1 MLLLIAP
8 LAIGMASA
16 DKDYNSAKSNTS
28 TAIQIELFDDDD
40 RGTSDWTMSR
50 WHLQEFDLDVGDLD
64 FDYNDHSGAERIR
77 GEISID
83 NDDGTEWTITNHF
96 EESGADVT
104 LIRTASGLIG
114 IHNGHLQYDTTVTG
128 DHFVGGAVGEGV
140 PACAWNSHGTP
151 ESTTEGCEI
160 VVYDDEGGEALRT
173 GIVVLNGGGSNC
185 LQGQSIFTKDET
197 IHIIEEDDSGS
208 AIVIIEKTNKTT
220 VIVDGEVVAIW
231 GHGLIPNYDG
241 GDWGILEY
249 NTEPPVELTSIKDE
263 DNDADGLA
271 TDEEQVFR
279 IATPGI
285 DHGSQ
290 GQFYEE
296 SSYKPIRV
304 PVLTPEASNS
314 TGGPTCGDWYGDG
327 FFCIPKLDGSLI
339 TDGSGGWILATHDEV
354 SDSDNVIIDTE
365 DAWLIVD
372 DSKLEMFMPKDM
384 DVLEYMDDQAD
395 NSRPALESE
404 GAVGNEFEGSN
415 ETQNNSA
422 VGGKG
427 PSNQTDNNNSE
438 EQSHSGD
445 KDCEGVCWGPQQS
458 REDQSDT
465 TGASFRTGIVILTG
479 GGSNCMQGTM
489 IFDNKTDD
497 TQSNVSNMH
506 QGAMNAIRNIRA
518 SIEDPI
524 SGTGYTIMQD
534 ETSTRIIINGEMVGM
549 ITHEDGDDVERTVS
563 HELCDGMDNNCD
575 ASKVSTDLDS
585 GLGEEVEEESALSSA
600 ADAIVPDDPATAVA
614 VGTGVA
620 GLAGAAGT
628 MFGRRGAGGAL
639 RGKDYMSA
647 KSNTSTAVDKDDGWG
662 DPTDEDELGANDDV
676 KMCLHCGSTD
686 PKHYA
691 NPEKYCNVLDHFG
704 GETSVN
710 SGDGSGK
717 GDPTPG
723 KGTDYN
729 STRSNKV

>member
-1 MLLLIAP
+1 MHTLNSAKKAVCVLAMFLLVAP
-8 LAIGMASA
+8 LVIGTVSA
-16 DKDYNSAKSNTS
+16 GKDYNSAKSNTS
-28 TAIQIELFDDDD
+28 PAIQIELLDDDD
-40 RGTSDWTMSR
+40 RGTSDWTISR
-50 WHLQEFDLDVGDLD
+50 WHLQEYDLSTD
-64 FDYNDHSGAERIR
+64 FDAQDFATRYPNIR

-128 DHFVGGAVGEGV
+128 HLHVGGLVGEGV
-140 PACAWNSHGTP
+140 PACAWNSHGAP
-151 ESTTEGCEI
+151 EPTTEGCEI
-160 VVYDDEGGEALRT
+160 VVYDDEGGEALQT
-173 GIVVLNGGGSNC
+173 GIVIMTGGGTNC

-231 GHGLIPNYDG
+231 GHGLAPSYSPSTNCFLEGACG
-241 GDWGILEY
+241 GPKGI
-249 NTEPPVELTSIKDE
+249 
-263 DNDADGLA
+263 
-271 TDEEQVFR
+271 R
-279 IATPGI
+279 IAAPGI
-285 DHGSQ
+285 DEGDQ
-290 GQFYEE
+290 GQYYEE

-304 PVLTPEASNS
+304 PVLTPEAGTTTDSGCLMVEDNL
-314 TGGPTCGDWYGDG
+314 CA
-327 FFCIPKLDGSLI
+327 IPKLDGSLI

-384 DVLEYMDDQAD
+384 DVLEYMGNQAD
-395 NSRPALESE
+395 NSRPVTESG
-404 GAVGNEFEGSN
+404 GAVGNDFEDNNENFTGN
-415 ETQNNSA
+415 ETA
-422 VGGKG
+422 GKA
-427 PSNQTDNNNSE
+427 PTNQTDDNNTE
-438 EQSHSGD
+438 EESHSGENV
-445 KDCEGVCWGPQQS
+445 CVGVCWDPQQS

-465 TGASFRTGIVILTG
+465 SEASFRTGIVILGG
-479 GGSNCMQGTM
+479 GGSNCLHGTM

-497 TQSNVSNMH
+497 DLSSSAPLLHDT
-506 QGAMNAIRNIRA
+506 AMNSIRNIRA

-524 SGTGYTIMQD
+524 SGTGYTILQD

-549 ITHEDGDDVERTVS
+549 ITHEDGDGVERTVS

-575 ASKVSTDLDS
+575 ASKVSTDPDS
-585 GLGEEVEEESALSSA
+585 GLDEEVKEESALSSA
-600 ADAIVPDDPATAVA
+600 ADAIVPDDPATAVV

-647 KSNTSTAVDKDDGWG
+647 KSNTSTAVEDGDGGWG
-662 DPTDEDELGANDDV
+662 DPTDEDEFEANDSV
-676 KMCLHCGSTD
+676 KSCYHCGSTD
-686 PKHYA
+686 PKHYT

-704 GETSVN
+704 GETSVD

-717 GDPTPG
+717 GDPTPERG
-723 KGTDYN
+723 GDHH
-729 STRSNKV
+729 SSRSNKV

>member
-1 MLLLIAP
+1 MRVQVIFASLESSKIMHPIGSAKKTVCLLAMLLLIAP
-8 LAIGMASA
+8 LAIGMVSA
-16 DKDYNSAKSNTS
+16 EKDYNSAKSNTS
-28 TAIQIELFDDDD
+28 TAIQIELLGDTADYDFN
-40 RGTSDWTMSR
+40 
-50 WHLQEFDLDVGDLD
+50 DVMLR
-64 FDYNDHSGAERIR
+64 YNIR

-114 IHNGHLQYDTTVTG
+114 IHNGHLQYDTTMYGGMFTG
-128 DHFVGGAVGEGV
+128 GLVGEGV
-140 PACAWNSHGTP
+140 SACAWNSHGAP
-151 ESTTEGCEI
+151 EPTTEGCQI
-160 VVYDDEGGEALRT
+160 VVYDDEGGEALQT
-173 GIVVLNGGGSNC
+173 GIIIMGGGGSNC
-185 LQGQSIFTKDET
+185 MQGQSIFTKDET

-231 GHGLIPNYDG
+231 GHGLVPSYSPSTNCFLEGACG
-241 GDWGILEY
+241 GPKGI
-249 NTEPPVELTSIKDE
+249 
-263 DNDADGLA
+263 
-271 TDEEQVFR
+271 R
-279 IATPGI
+279 IAAPGI
-285 DHGSQ
+285 GEGDQ

-314 TGGPTCGDWYGDG
+314 TGNPFEWCEDLYGDG
-327 FFCIPKLDGSLI
+327 FCIPKLDGSLI

-395 NSRPALESE
+395 NSRPAPESE

-427 PSNQTDNNNSE
+427 PSNQTDDNNTE
-438 EQSHSGD
+438 EQSQSGENV
-445 KDCEGVCWGPQQS
+445 CVGVCWDPQQS

-465 TGASFRTGIVILTG
+465 SEASFRTGIVILTG
-479 GGSNCMQGTM
+479 GGDCMRGTM

-497 TQSNVSNMH
+497 DSSSSAPLLHEYSMSS
-506 QGAMNAIRNIRA
+506 IRNIRA
-518 SIEDPI
+518 SIEDPV

-549 ITHEDGDDVERTVS
+549 ITHEDGDPVERTVS
-563 HELCDGMDNNCD
+563 HELCDDMDNNCD
-575 ASKVSTDLDS
+575 ASKAPTDPVEPLLDDY
-585 GLGEEVEEESALSSA
+585 VEDGVDESALSSV

-639 RGKDYMSA
+639 RGKDYNSA

-662 DPTDEDELGANDDV
+662 DPADEDEFEANDSV
-676 KMCLHCGSTD
+676 KSCIHCGSTD
-686 PKHYA
+686 PKHYT
-691 NPEKYCNVLDHFG
+691 NPEEYCNVLDHFG
-704 GETSVN
+704 GID
-710 SGDGSGK
+710 SGGGTGK
-717 GDPTPG
+717 GNPTPERG
-723 KGTDYN
+723 GDHH
-729 STRSNKV
+729 SSRSNKD